1 MSDVSADTAAPMRA
15 PAERQRPDRVLRW
28 REIREF
34 VGVSRTTWWRMVRA
48 GTAPA
53 ARQIS
58 PGRVGW
64 LEGEIVT
71 FQSGLA
77 PSIEAMKCE

>member
-1 MSDVSADTAAPMRA
+1 MTDVSEDTAAPTRA
-15 PAERQRPDRVLRW
+15 PAERLQPDRVLRW
-28 REIREF
+28 RELKEF

-53 ARQIS
+53 ARRIS

-64 LEGEIVT
+64 LQGEIAT
-71 FQSGLA
+71 HQSCLA
-77 PSIEAMKCE
+77 PSVETMKCE